1 MPKREILSFFDLR
14 KKQIHAIDQ
23 YLDRAESDARY
34 INKHLNRSGTF
45 WQSESYDIYIRNEKM
60 LNNVISYVLMNPVN
74 ARLCDRWEEYAGN
87 YLKDMGE

>member
-1 MPKREILSFFDLR
+1 MVYEDNWKGYKQLDEIMKRIKGAS
-14 KKQIHAIDQ
+14 
-23 YLDRAESDARY
+23 ARY

-87 YLKDMGE
+87 YLKDIGE